1 MKLKKYRTLI
11 IILLI
16 SLLWGIYVFYTDHGG
31 IPLVINFYIIDTIKK
46 RGLNLQM
53 FSYYSYILPIL
64 KGGFIRYP
72 VGLILLPVFFSYDF
86 AYLTIG
92 YPMYKLNKNIFESP
106 GYALGWFF
114 INKSYETAII
124 LSIYSV
130 LGAFIFISIIY
141 LVFHYFIILLEKIPP

>member
-16 SLLWGIYVFYTDHGG
+16 SLLWGIYIFYTDHGG

-46 RGLNLQM
+46 RGLNFQM
-53 FSYYSYILPIL
+53 FSYDSNILISIL
-64 KGGFIRYP
+64 GALTENHIYLFFF
-72 VGLILLPVFFSYDF
+72 PVFFSYDF